1 MRCIAATTMVK
12 KIVMCVFHTNRMGFT
27 MFLIGSSKLSRLQMI
42 LAYKRYELQ
51 ATKGANNM
59 VVLVP
64 RKVTEHRKCLGR
76 LLTRDMKNFVRR
88 WWKSHDIPEFER
100 IIVAGTMQ
108 CIHMVSKRKSVPIC
122 DYYVVGGS

>member
-1 MRCIAATTMVK
+1 MAD
-12 KIVMCVFHTNRMGFT
+12 VFG
-27 MFLIGSSKLSRLQMI
+27 
-42 LAYKRYELQ
+42 LQ

-88 WWKSHDIPEFER
+88 WWKSHDSPEFER
-100 IIVAGTMQ
+100 NIVADTMRRM
-108 CIHMVSKRKSVPIC
+108 HMVSKRKNVPIC
-122 DYYVVGGS
+122 DYYVAGGSMKHLILVRECVETF